1 MTDLQMQILAYIA
14 SGLILTSFLQKKM
27 INLRILS
34 IIGSLLFVLY
44 SSLRGDIPIVF
55 INSAIT
61 LINLHWIY
69 KHKNSYN

>member
-1 MTDLQMQILAYIA
+1 MTDLQLQILAYIA
-14 SGLILTSFLQKKM
+14 SGIILTSFLQKKM

-55 INSAIT
+55 INASIA